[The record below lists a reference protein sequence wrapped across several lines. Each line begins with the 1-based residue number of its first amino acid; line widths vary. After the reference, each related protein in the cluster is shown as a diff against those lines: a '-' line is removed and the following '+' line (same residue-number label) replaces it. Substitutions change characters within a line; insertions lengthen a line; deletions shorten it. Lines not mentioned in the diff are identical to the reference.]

1 MPAVLFLCQVGSLPT
16 RSLCT
21 KGRVRAECAG
31 PAGKRAGRQ
40 CRGGHQ
46 CHASD
51 QGECLERFQAARGDR
66 GVGVINQS
74 MARRYWPNEDPVGKV
89 IETPRIVRVRTP
101 QGWDVR
107 FIPEQFQIVGVVGD
121 VRHLSL
127 DYGARPEM
135 FLLYSQM
142 ATSDFTFLLR
152 SSVDRAALER
162 AARKEIWAVN
172 RNQPLA
178 AVRTMDQLI
187 GQDVAS
193 RRFVLLLLMV
203 FAPVAVSLAAA
214 GIFAVIAHSVSQ
226 HTREIGIRMALG
238 ADAPAVIRTMVWQT
252 LLWVGAGLA
261 AGATGA
267 LATGPPLFR
276 QETRRAWTRRS
287 RYGASRTGLP
297 ACPSDLVSDDG
308 RHLVGVDGLD
318 AGRLFQRGEK
328 IAVFAAVQLQQHLR
342 ARGISASGR
351 PSHSDVTILAL
362 AQVHQ
367 GDHVQH
373 GGSQTAAYFGAAGYR
388 RNILDR
394 DGDATAA
401 LHEDHF
407 ILA

>member
-1 MPAVLFLCQVGSLPT
+1 
-16 RSLCT
+16 
-21 KGRVRAECAG
+21 
-31 PAGKRAGRQ
+31 
-40 CRGGHQ
+40 
-46 CHASD
+46 
-51 QGECLERFQAARGDR
+51 
-66 GVGVINQS
+66 

-308 RHLVGVDGLD
+308 RHLVGVDGLE

-328 IAVFAAVQLQQHLR
+328 IAVFAAVQLQEHLR
-342 ARGISASGR
+342 TRGISAGSR
-351 PSHSDVTILAL
+351 PSHSDVAILAL
-362 AQVHQ
+362 AEVHQ
-367 GDHVQH
+367 GDHIQH
-373 GGSQTAAYFGAAGYR
+373 GGSQTAAYFGAARYR
-388 RNILDR
+388 RNVLDR
-394 DGDATAA
+394 DGDAAA
-401 LHEDHF
+401 TLHEDHF

>member
-1 MPAVLFLCQVGSLPT
+1 
-16 RSLCT
+16 
-21 KGRVRAECAG
+21 
-31 PAGKRAGRQ
+31 
-40 CRGGHQ
+40 
-46 CHASD
+46 
-51 QGECLERFQAARGDR
+51 
-66 GVGVINQS
+66 

-238 ADAPAVIRTMVWQT
+238 ADRGSVLGMVIGSG
-252 LLWVGAGLA
+252 LKLVGLGIAIGLA
-261 AGATGA
+261 AALLLGRAIGSQLWGVSPYDPATMIAAPVLLALTGA
-267 LATGPPLFR
+267 LACWRPA
-276 QETRRAWTRRS
+276 RRATMVDPAVCL
-287 RYGASRTGLP
+287 RY
-297 ACPSDLVSDDG
+297 
-308 RHLVGVDGLD
+308 
-318 AGRLFQRGEK
+318 E
-328 IAVFAAVQLQQHLR
+328 
-342 ARGISASGR
+342 
-351 PSHSDVTILAL
+351 
-362 AQVHQ
+362 
-367 GDHVQH
+367 
-373 GGSQTAAYFGAAGYR
+373 
-388 RNILDR
+388 
-394 DGDATAA
+394 
-401 LHEDHF
+401 
-407 ILA
+407 

>member
-31 PAGKRAGRQ
+31 PAGKRAGSQ

-152 SSVDRAALER
+152 SSVDPQRNLGGEPQSATGRCPHHGSTDRPGCSQSPLRAAASDGVRASRGLARGGGHLRRHCALSVAAHAGDRHSHGAGRGCAGGDPHHGLANAAVGWGRARCRRDRSAGDR
-162 AARKEIWAVN
+162 AAFIPARD
-172 RNQPLA
+172 A
-178 AVRTMDQLI
+178 ARVDP
-187 GQDVAS
+187 A
-193 RRFVLLLLMV
+193 
-203 FAPVAVSLAAA
+203 
-214 GIFAVIAHSVSQ
+214 IA
-226 HTREIGIRMALG
+226 
-238 ADAPAVIRTMVWQT
+238 
-252 LLWVGAGLA
+252 
-261 AGATGA
+261 
-267 LATGPPLFR
+267 
-276 QETRRAWTRRS
+276 
-287 RYGASRTGLP
+287 
-297 ACPSDLVSDDG
+297 
-308 RHLVGVDGLD
+308 
-318 AGRLFQRGEK
+318 
-328 IAVFAAVQLQQHLR
+328 LR
-342 ARGISASGR
+342 C
-351 PSHSDVTILAL
+351 
-362 AQVHQ
+362 
-367 GDHVQH
+367 
-373 GGSQTAAYFGAAGYR
+373 
-388 RNILDR
+388 
-394 DGDATAA
+394 
-401 LHEDHF
+401 E
-407 ILA
+407 